1 MDTVSH
7 GFPKES
13 IKKEKG
19 ERREGNVMEGFLK
32 NSEQAKDGLAISSCE
47 IC

>member
-19 ERREGNVMEGFLK
+19 ERREGKVMEGFLK
-32 NSEQAKDGLAISSCE
+32 KEQLTG
-47 IC
+47 